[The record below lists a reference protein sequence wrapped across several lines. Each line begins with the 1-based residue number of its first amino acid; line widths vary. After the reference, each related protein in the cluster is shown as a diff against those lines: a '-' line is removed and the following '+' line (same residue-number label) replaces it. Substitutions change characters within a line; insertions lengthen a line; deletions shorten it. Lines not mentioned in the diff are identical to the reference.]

1 VTQTLAERTCWIAVD
16 WGSTHLRVWAV
27 NTNDQVIARDWSE
40 QGLNN
45 IQENGFER
53 ALLDLVEPWL
63 DEGVVTKVVACG
75 VVGARQGWCESAYQ
89 ETPCHPLQD
98 AQFTKVNCKDNRISV
113 TIVAG
118 VMQAHPVDIMR
129 GEETQIAGFLS
140 DQNDF
145 NGVVCL
151 PGTHAKWALIESHQL
166 MHFTTFMTGE
176 LFDLL
181 ANHSVLKHTV
191 AAQGWQP
198 EAFARSLQQAYSE
211 PSLVTAQLFSLR
223 AGAIVDGL
231 PAAEARAR
239 LSGLLIGLE
248 LKAAEG
254 YWRDKEVVILGS
266 SSLAK
271 LYHQALIIIGV
282 GARIVDNERLT
293 VAGLSCAYSQ
303 LIQGKG

>member
-1 VTQTLAERTCWIAVD
+1 MTENLEGQTCWIAVD

-27 NTNDQVIARDWSE
+27 NASGQVIAQDYSD

-63 DEGVVTKVVACG
+63 NTGRVTQAVACG

-89 ETPCHPLQD
+89 ETPCYPLQA
-98 AQFTKVNCKDNRISV
+98 AQFTKVSCEDKRLAV

-140 DQNDF
+140 DQSDF

-151 PGTHAKWALIESHQL
+151 PGTHAKWTLIESHQL

-181 ANHSVLKHTV
+181 TNHSVLKHTV
-191 AAQGWQP
+191 AAQGWHS
-198 EAFARSLQQAYSE
+198 EAFTWGVQQAYNE
-211 PSLVTAQLFSLR
+211 PSLITSQLFSLR

-254 YWRDKEVVILGS
+254 YWRHKEVVILGN

-271 LYHQALIIIGV
+271 LYHQALIIMGV
-282 GARIVDNERLT
+282 QAEIVDNERLT
-293 VAGLSCAYSQ
+293 MAGLSCAYSQ
-303 LIQGKG
+303 LIQEKG